1 MFDTPEKRHKV
12 SLWIIGTFT
21 CCILIYLGFRHINS
35 IAGAISWLVTLAKP
49 LLFGIMLALILNVP
63 MRFIE
68 ERLQQ
73 KTTIKKGIRP
83 LSIILA
89 LALVLGIFIGIAV
102 LVVPELIGA
111 VKLLIQIAVGG
122 LDQMEQMEIML
133 STHESPLGQYLS
145 QINIDWSGLKIR
157 LEEWAK
163 SGSNIFVDSAVDALK
178 VMAGEIIT
186 LFIGFVFAINILANK
201 ERLKYQVCKL
211 IRVWLPN
218 QLGESLI
225 HISSVCNKT
234 FRLFIAGQAT
244 EAVILGTLC
253 MIGMAILRIPYAPM
267 VGALIGVSAL
277 VPIAGAYVGAIVG
290 AIMIVTVNP
299 IKALVFLIFLVI
311 LQQVEGNMIYP
322 KVVGTKINL
331 PSIWVLAA
339 VTIGGNLAGPV
350 GMLLGVPAA
359 SAAYALLKEA
369 TENREMYSNIKS
381 GRE

>member
-1 MFDTPEKRHKV
+1 MFDAPEKYRTLSH
-12 SLWIIGTFT
+12 WIIGTFT
-21 CCILIYLGFRHINS
+21 CCILIYLSFRHISS

-49 LLFGIMLALILNVP
+49 LLFGIMFALILNVP

-68 ERLQQ
+68 ELLQQ
-73 KTTIKKGIRP
+73 KTTIKNGIRP
-83 LSIILA
+83 LSILLA

-102 LVVPELIGA
+102 LVIPELLDA
-111 VKLLIQIAVGG
+111 VKLLIQIAVSG
-122 LDQMEQMEIML
+122 LDQMEQMEMTL
-133 STHESPLGQYLS
+133 STTESQLGQYLA

-163 SGSNIFVDSAVDALK
+163 SWSNIFVDIAVDALK
-178 VMAGEIIT
+178 VMAGEVVT
-186 LFIGFVFAINILANK
+186 LFISFVFAINILASK

-218 QLGESLI
+218 WLGENLI

-234 FRLFIAGQAT
+234 FRLFIAGQVT

-267 VGALIGVSAL
+267 VGALIGVTAL
-277 VPIAGAYVGAIVG
+277 IPVAGAYLGAIIG
-290 AIMIVTVNP
+290 AIMIMTVNP
-299 IKALVFLIFLVI
+299 FKALVFLIFLII
-311 LQQVEGNMIYP
+311 LQQVEGNVIYP

-350 GMLLGVPAA
+350 GLLLGVPAA
-359 SAAYALLKEA
+359 SSAYALLKEA
-369 TENREMYSNIKS
+369 TNSRQQKISAKKN
-381 GRE
+381 

>member
-1 MFDTPEKRHKV
+1 MFDAPEKYRKLSH
-12 SLWIIGTFT
+12 WIIGTFT
-21 CCILIYLGFRHINS
+21 CCILIYLSFRHISS

-49 LLFGIMLALILNVP
+49 LLFGIMFALILNVP

-68 ERLQQ
+68 ELLQQ
-73 KTTIKKGIRP
+73 KTTIKNGIRP
-83 LSIILA
+83 LSILLA

-102 LVVPELIGA
+102 LVIPELLDA
-111 VKLLIQIAVGG
+111 VKLLIQIAVSG
-122 LDQMEQMEIML
+122 LDQMEQMEMTL
-133 STHESPLGQYLS
+133 STTESQLGQYLA

-163 SGSNIFVDSAVDALK
+163 SWSNIFVDIAVDALK
-178 VMAGEIIT
+178 VMAGEVVT
-186 LFIGFVFAINILANK
+186 LFISFVFAINILASK

-218 QLGESLI
+218 WLGENLI

-267 VGALIGVSAL
+267 VGALIGVTAL
-277 VPIAGAYVGAIVG
+277 IPVAGAYLGAIIG
-290 AIMIVTVNP
+290 AIMIMTVNP
-299 IKALVFLIFLVI
+299 FKALVFLIFLII
-311 LQQVEGNMIYP
+311 LQQVEGNVIYP

-350 GMLLGVPAA
+350 GLLLGVPAA
-359 SAAYALLKEA
+359 SSAYALLKEA
-369 TENREMYSNIKS
+369 TNSRQQKISAKKN
-381 GRE
+381 